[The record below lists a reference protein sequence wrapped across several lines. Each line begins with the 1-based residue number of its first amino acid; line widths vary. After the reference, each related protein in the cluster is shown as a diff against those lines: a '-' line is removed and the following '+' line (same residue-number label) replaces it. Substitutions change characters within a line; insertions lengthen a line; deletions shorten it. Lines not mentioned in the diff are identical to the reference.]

1 MFKRT
6 KGYVLLTLLVLTGLA
21 SQVKNETLRTQERR
35 ILLQHLKDSKK
46 EFIASI
52 EDLKIHQ
59 LDFRSPASTLSIRDN
74 IGQLN
79 EIECSLWKIARKKLE
94 MDKETEK
101 AVKSAFV
108 DENIKDLA
116 GKASCKTSHLKG
128 DCNQLEKQ
136 FKETRAILIKY
147 VKTTTEDVRS
157 QVVETPYGNL
167 DIYQVLLLIA
177 AETERI
183 TLEIEK
189 IKQDPSYP
197 KS

>member
-6 KGYVLLTLLVLTGLA
+6 KGYVLLTLLVITGLA

-46 EFIASI
+46 DFIASI
-52 EDLKIHQ
+52 EDLKNHQ
-59 LDFRSPASTLSIRDN
+59 LDFKSTASSLSIRDN

-79 EIECSLWKIARKKLE
+79 EIECSLWKIACKKLE
-94 MDKETEK
+94 TDKETDK
-101 AVKSAFV
+101 AVKSAHV
-108 DENIKDLA
+108 DENIKNLA
-116 GKASCKTSHLKG
+116 GKASCNRSKLKG
-128 DCNQLEKQ
+128 NCDQLEKQ
-136 FKETRAILIKY
+136 FKENRAVIIKY
-147 VKTTTEDVRS
+147 VKTTTEDVRK

-183 TLEIEK
+183 TLEIDK
-189 IKQDPSYP
+189 IKQDPSFP

>member
-35 ILLQHLKDSKK
+35 ILLQHLKESKK

-52 EDLKIHQ
+52 EDLKNHQ

-116 GKASCKTSHLKG
+116 GKSSCKTSHLKG

>member
-6 KGYVLLTLLVLTGLA
+6 KGYVLLTLLVVTGLA
-21 SQVKNETLRTQERR
+21 SQVKNDTLRSQERR
-35 ILLQHLKDSKK
+35 FLLQQLKDSKK

-52 EDLKIHQ
+52 EDLKNHQ
-59 LDFRSPASTLSIRDN
+59 LDFKPSASSLSIREN

-94 MDKETEK
+94 TDNESNK
-101 AVKSAFV
+101 AIASDFK
-108 DENIKDLA
+108 DDYIKNLT
-116 GKASCKTSHLKG
+116 GKARCKRNLVKG
-128 DCNQLEKQ
+128 NCDQIEKQ
-136 FKETRAILIKY
+136 FKDSRAVLIKY
-147 VKTTTEDVRS
+147 VRTTTEDVRR
-157 QVVETPYGNL
+157 QVVETPYGHL

-183 TLEIEK
+183 TLAIERL
-189 IKQDPSYP
+189 KQDPSYP

>member
-35 ILLQHLKDSKK
+35 ILLQHLKNSKK

-52 EDLKIHQ
+52 EDLKNHQ
-59 LDFRSPASTLSIRDN
+59 LDFKSPASTLSIRDN

-94 MDKETEK
+94 MDNEAEK
-101 AVKSAFV
+101 TIQSAFV
-108 DENIKDLA
+108 DENIKSLA
-116 GKASCKTSHLKG
+116 GKASCKTRRLKG

-136 FKETRAILIKY
+136 FKENRAVLIKY

-157 QVVETPYGNL
+157 QVVETPYGYL
-167 DIYQVLLLIA
+167 DIYQMLLLIA

>member
-6 KGYVLLTLLVLTGLA
+6 KGYVLLTLLVVTGLA

-35 ILLQHLKDSKK
+35 ILLQQLKDSKK

-52 EDLKIHQ
+52 EDLKNHQ
-59 LDFRSPASTLSIRDN
+59 LDFKQSASSLSIREN

-94 MDKETEK
+94 RESASNK
-101 AVKSAFV
+101 AIASDFK
-108 DENIKDLA
+108 DDGIKNLA
-116 GKASCKTSHLKG
+116 GKASCKRNLVKG
-128 DCNQLEKQ
+128 NCDQIEKQ
-136 FKETRAILIKY
+136 FKDSRAVLIKY
-147 VKTTTEDVRS
+147 VRTTTEDVRK
-157 QVVETPYGNL
+157 QVVETPYGQL
-167 DIYQVLLLIA
+167 DIYQVLLLIT

-189 IKQDPSYP
+189 LKQDPSFP